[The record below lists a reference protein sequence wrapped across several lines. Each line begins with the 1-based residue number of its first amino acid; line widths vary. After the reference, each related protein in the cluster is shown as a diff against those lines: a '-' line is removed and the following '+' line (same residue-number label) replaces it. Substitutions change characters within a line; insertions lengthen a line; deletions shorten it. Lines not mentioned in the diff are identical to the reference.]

1 MKINKQKWGM
11 SRNRS
16 EIANIDYL
24 IKYFNEIDIVAKILS
39 KLKLSFIAKYWKI
52 DQKMRGCQKYR
63 YVSFRNVWSP

>member
-1 MKINKQKWGM
+1 M

-52 DQKMRGCQKYR
+52 DQKMRGCQKCIYI
-63 YVSFRNVWSP
+63 YYK

>member
-1 MKINKQKWGM
+1 M

-16 EIANIDYL
+16 EIGNIDYL

-52 DQKMRGCQKYR
+52 DQKMRGCQKY
-63 YVSFRNVWSP
+63 